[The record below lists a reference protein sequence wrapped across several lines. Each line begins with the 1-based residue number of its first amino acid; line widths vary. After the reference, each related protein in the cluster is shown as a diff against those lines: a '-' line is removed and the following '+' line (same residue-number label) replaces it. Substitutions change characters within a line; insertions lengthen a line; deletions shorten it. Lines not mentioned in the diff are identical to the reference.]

1 MPASSLQSSVDAIT
15 GGIMRM
21 TKVAISTLILGAV
34 LGLVSRQAP
43 AQMPV
48 TAATDQA
55 ALLQSASPALAR
67 NKQLVYDFWRE
78 VLQAHHVELGPK
90 YMQETYIQHNPNFP
104 TGRDGILNALS
115 HAPKL
120 DIQPT
125 IQRPL
130 VNIVAEGDLV
140 VLSWVDA
147 RPIDPADKSRT
158 YTTTAFDMFRIEH
171 GKIAEHWDTAALMPP
186 RAPQ

>member
-1 MPASSLQSSVDAIT
+1 
-15 GGIMRM
+15 M
-21 TKVAISTLILGAV
+21 TKLAISTLILGAV
-34 LGLVSRQAP
+34 LGLAGREAP
-43 AQMPV
+43 AQVPV

-55 ALLQSASPALAR
+55 ALLKSASPALAR
-67 NKQLVYDFWRE
+67 NKKLVYDFWRE
-78 VLQAHHVELGPK
+78 ILQAHHVEQGPK
-90 YMQETYIQHNPNFP
+90 YMLESYIQHNPNFP

-120 DIQPT
+120 EVQPT

-130 VNIVAEGDLV
+130 VNIVAEGNLV

-147 RPIDPADKSRT
+147 RPIDPADKTRT
-158 YTTTAFDMFRIEH
+158 YTTTSFDMFRIEN

-186 RAPQ
+186 RPPQ

>member
-1 MPASSLQSSVDAIT
+1 
-15 GGIMRM
+15 MR
-21 TKVAISTLILGAV
+21 TTHTAISVLILGAV
-34 LGLVSRQAP
+34 LGLSGSIASAQVPVS
-43 AQMPV
+43 
-48 TAATDQA
+48 AASDQA
-55 ALLQSASPALAR
+55 ALLKSANPQLAR
-67 NKQLVYDFWRE
+67 NKKLVYDFWRTI
-78 VLQAHHVELGPK
+78 LQAHHVELGPQ
-90 YMQETYIQHNPNFP
+90 YMLESYIQHNPNFP

-130 VNIVAEGDLV
+130 VNMVAEGDLV
-140 VLSWVDA
+140 VLSWVDT
-147 RPIDPADKSRT
+147 RPIDPADKTRT

-186 RAPQ
+186 RPPQ